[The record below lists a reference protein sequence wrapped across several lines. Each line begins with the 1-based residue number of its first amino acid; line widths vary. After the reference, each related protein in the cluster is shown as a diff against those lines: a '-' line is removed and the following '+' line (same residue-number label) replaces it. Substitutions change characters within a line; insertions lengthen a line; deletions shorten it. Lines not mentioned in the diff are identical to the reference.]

1 MVGDFATTFEGFPKA
16 AVQFYKDLKQNNDRL
31 WFNEHKG
38 IYEQQVLAPA
48 QAFVSAMGERLKTL
62 SPKIV
67 TDTRTNGSGSIF
79 RIYNDVRFSK
89 DKTPYKP
96 YLGIFF
102 WEGGDKKMDNPG
114 LYLHLELGKL
124 MLFAGMHKLPKPML
138 DAYRRA
144 VVDPE
149 KGDALLEVVQ
159 LVTANPSVQIGGRHY
174 KKLPAGYET
183 TPDKVEYLLYDGL
196 YAFIESDIPPEFYT
210 PEILDYCLERFRVM
224 YPIQQWLINS
234 L

>member
-1 MVGDFATTFEGFPKA
+1 MAGDFITTFAGFPKA
-16 AVQFYKDLKQNNDRL
+16 TVQFYSDLKQNNNHL
-31 WFNEHKG
+31 WFNDHKG
-38 IYEQQVLAPA
+38 DYEQQVLAPA

-62 SPKIV
+62 SSQIV
-67 TDTRTNGSGSIF
+67 VNTRTNGSGSIF

-102 WEGGDKKMDNPG
+102 WEGSQKKMECPG
-114 LYLHLELGKL
+114 LYFHLESGKL
-124 MLFAGMHKLPKPML
+124 MLFAGMHMFPKPML

-149 KGDALLEVVQ
+149 KGDALLKVVQ
-159 LVTANPSVQIGGRHY
+159 QLAANPSIKIGGKHY
-174 KKLPAGYET
+174 KKFPAGYET
-183 TPDKVEYLLYDGL
+183 TPDRVDFLLYDSL
-196 YAFIESDIPPEFYT
+196 YASLESEIPPEFNT
-210 PEILDYCLERFRVM
+210 PVILDYCMDRFRAM
-224 YPIQQWLINS
+224 YPLQQWMVNS